1 MGILTLLVAIG
12 ISAVAAWYS
21 IIGLMAIFSAAAIA
35 IAIMGGVLEVGKLVT
50 ASWLYQNWKRVP
62 KILKGYLTGAVV
74 VLMFITSMGIF
85 GFLSKAHMDQAAS
98 AGDAGAQVTR
108 LEDLVSVSYT
118 HLTLPTKA

>member
-21 IIGLMAIFSAAAIA
+21 IIGLMAIFSAAAIP

-62 KILKGYLTGAVV
+62 KILK
-74 VLMFITSMGIF
+74 
-85 GFLSKAHMDQAAS
+85 
-98 AGDAGAQVTR
+98 
-108 LEDLVSVSYT
+108 
-118 HLTLPTKA
+118 